1 MKKLSFEILE
11 WNRAGVMHGESEDDD
26 DDDELVRER

>member
-1 MKKLSFEILE
+1 MEKLSFEILE
-11 WNRAGVMHGESEDDD
+11 WNRAGESEDDD